1 MNPDYSYKP
10 EGHTLPK
17 LAIFYKAIHM
27 LSFFLFLG
35 FANPAVGQAL
45 DAAALLKQLK
55 SLDSVYEAAFT
66 ASGSYLFVASFFP
79 PNLPPLRKK
88 WHLTMSNGKIAY
100 EEEVIE
106 VLKWEDVLSPNQDI
120 PERRQTGSLRSRGE
134 PMTALRTTYFFGP
147 TAQSMYDFVG
157 KIPPYGLLPPWPE
170 NSPGLA
176 TSGSLAFDDPDTGAY
191 RFDIKRTL
199 WSLGRGYSAHI
210 TNIKDVAKQE
220 DGLISVI
227 AEANDI
233 SSRQG
238 AKWELV
244 IDPSAAYMVRS
255 AELYRMYRRGTYQP
269 QPTISIVNSGVK
281 WYGSRCVPEKTEWK
295 DSYAGGRSISNEFH
309 SASSEADMEFLK
321 HAEGTMRRPYLVH
334 TDVHDLRM
342 TPELIVQY
350 RAGELMP
357 KSAGVA
363 RTAKPK
369 GKPISLVGK
378 PLPELK
384 DIGIDISSVDVNDKM
399 ILVCVFDY
407 EQRPSRNCII
417 QLSKKVKALKAKDII
432 ILTVQASKV
441 EQAKLDEWIKDNNI
455 PFPVGMIQDD
465 VEKTHFTWGVK
476 TLPWLILTD
485 KEHIVRAEGFGINE
499 LDKKITALIEK

>member
-10 EGHTLPK
+10 EGRALPK

-55 SLDSVYEAAFT
+55 SLDSVYEATFT

-79 PNLPPLRKK
+79 PDLPPLRKK
-88 WHLTMSNGKIAY
+88 WQLTMSNGKIAY

-147 TAQSMYDFVG
+147 TAQAKYDFVG

-176 TSGSLAFDDPDTGAY
+176 TAGSLAFDDPDTGAY
-191 RFDIKRTL
+191 RFDIRRTL
-199 WSLGRGYSAHI
+199 WSLGRGYSAYI

-227 AEANDI
+227 AEATDI

-255 AELYRMYRRGTYQP
+255 AKLYRMGTNQP

-281 WYGSRCVPEKTEWK
+281 WHGSRCVPEKSEWK
-295 DSYAGGRSISNEFH
+295 DSYVGGRSISNEFH

-334 TDVHDLRM
+334 TDVADLRM
-342 TPELIVQY
+342 TPELTVQY
-350 RAGELMP
+350 RAGDLF
-357 KSAGVA
+357 
-363 RTAKPK
+363 PK
-369 GKPISLVGK
+369 GRKGLEEAILFEQFEKSNDKTGMPSSTR
-378 PLPELK
+378 
-384 DIGIDISSVDVNDKM
+384 DISSQSKESRGQDVRTADVEAGDIQTPLGVQDLAKGRHSTK
-399 ILVCVFDY
+399 LVV
-407 EQRPSRNCII
+407 
-417 QLSKKVKALKAKDII
+417 AWI
-432 ILTVQASKV
+432 ILIATVIIGAV
-441 EQAKLDEWIKDNNI
+441 YLTVRI
-455 PFPVGMIQDD
+455 GLR
-465 VEKTHFTWGVK
+465 KTNHV
-476 TLPWLILTD
+476 
-485 KEHIVRAEGFGINE
+485 
-499 LDKKITALIEK
+499 